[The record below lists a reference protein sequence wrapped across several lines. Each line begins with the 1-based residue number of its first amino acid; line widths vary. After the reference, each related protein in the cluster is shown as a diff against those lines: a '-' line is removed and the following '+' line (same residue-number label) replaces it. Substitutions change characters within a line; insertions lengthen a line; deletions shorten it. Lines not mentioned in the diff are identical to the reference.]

1 MDIAESKMVKRTVSS
16 DLKERHFT
24 QEMAGQRIGLTRQTV
39 SNILS
44 SEGYFTEKQAV
55 LFSLAFG
62 YDKNYLTTGHG
73 KLLSGESQLVNT
85 EAFKYC
91 ERLYSLYYSA
101 NEVYGIVTR
110 LSLKYG
116 VEKCEELL
124 KESRKLYKLLSSMF
138 GLKPTDNDAKL
149 SYFPQVDTDGRVSY
163 DINVIELAERLF
175 YPLYNSI
182 VKKCKEDFGVDM
194 E

>member
-1 MDIAESKMVKRTVSS
+1 MDIAEAKMVKRTVSS
-16 DLKERHFT
+16 DLKERHLT
-24 QEMAGQRIGLTRQTV
+24 QEMAGQRMGLTRQTV
-39 SNILS
+39 SSILS

-73 KLLSGESQLVNT
+73 KLLSGESQLVNM

-116 VEKCEELL
+116 VEKCKYLL
-124 KESRKLYKLLSSMF
+124 KESRRIYNFLSTLY
-138 GLKPTDNDAKL
+138 G
-149 SYFPQVDTDGRVSY
+149 FPQVDKDGKLTY
-163 DINVIELAERLF
+163 DISVVEFAERVINPI
-175 YPLYNSI
+175 YDDI
-182 VKKCKEDFGVDM
+182 IKKCEEDFGVDT
-194 E
+194 EY

>member
-1 MDIAESKMVKRTVSS
+1 MDIADAKMVKRDVSN
-16 DLKERHFT
+16 DLK
-24 QEMAGQRIGLTRQTV
+24 QRLLTHEQAAQKMGLKRQTV
-39 SNILS
+39 SYILS

-73 KLLSGESQLVNT
+73 KLLSGESQLVNM

-116 VEKCEELL
+116 VEKCKYLL
-124 KESRKLYKLLSSMF
+124 KESRRIYNFLSNLY
-138 GLKPTDNDAKL
+138 G
-149 SYFPQVDTDGRVSY
+149 FPQVDKDGKLSY
-163 DINVIELAERLF
+163 DISVVEFAERVIN
-175 YPLYNSI
+175 PI
-182 VKKCKEDFGVDM
+182 RDGIIKKCEEDFGVDI
-194 E
+194 EY